1 MRSWRFLLVV
11 LALGVI
17 TPALFVFASVNAAAP
32 IPSKDSGVGQAPPD
46 FDFPSNARGK
56 LGEGDH
62 FSHPCGG
69 MHPEPPFIGISPL
82 SITNIP
88 GGGCIRAIG
97 DIGVY
102 QTDTHNYVVLAGYL
116 ERLFYIFNVDDP
128 YNPVVE
134 SFVPFPTGSTS
145 GTATT
150 SIRGFKQGN
159 NYYVST
165 TLRGNSAVCGFYIHN
180 VTDPANPVFTSR
192 KVGADWCSP
201 HEHFVS
207 TDTNGNA
214 DYAWVAMGNESG
226 SLWKGVALNLSNISL
241 PVETGRY
248 QRADATGDNFVH
260 DITVIGN
267 RVFLAHWGGGL
278 IIHDKQTL
286 ANNVNP
292 TPLNPVDSI
301 RPAGFRVHHSW
312 PTTDGN
318 YVFVEDELLSGA
330 TQEKVKLYN
339 ITDINNPQFV
349 MGMVGPGNSA
359 TSQAHNLKIIP
370 QSPGHDILLVGWY
383 RSGLRGFEVDTTGP
397 SPVLTH
403 TLTHQIIE
411 NPGPNF
417 GGAWGVDYL
426 PCTLNSV
433 QRICL
438 YTSEYVPSY
447 GLVADALGYDITL
460 DRYKPESDITDP
472 VPSQVITTCTY
483 TISGVAHDYFSGMDR
498 VEVSTDDGATWH
510 LAQGTANWTYQWNI
524 PSDGSYALKVRGT
537 DLNGNVETPGPAVNV
552 TVAGSCLV
560 LSATPTVVPPTN
572 TSVPTNTNVPTN
584 TRVPTNTSVPTNTPL
599 SATNTP
605 VPPTSTSV
613 PATATPTACTVEFSD
628 VDVQHTFY
636 TYIMCLACQGIING
650 YDDGTF
656 RPGNSVTRGQLAKI
670 VSNSAGWN
678 EPVTG
683 QSFEDVQVG
692 STFYDFAG
700 RMAAHG
706 VMSGY
711 PCGGPGE
718 PCVPPGN
725 LPYFRPSVNATRGQ
739 IAKIVSESAGFTD
752 PPGARMFEDV
762 LVGSTFYDYIQRLA
776 MRSIITGYPCGN
788 PGEPCGPGNLPYFRP
803 LNNATRGQTS
813 KIVSIAFFPDCEP

>member
-1 MRSWRFLLVV
+1 MRYWRLLLVV
-11 LALGVI
+11 LALSVI
-17 TPALFVFASVNAAAP
+17 TPAIFTSANAAAP
-32 IPSKDSGVGQAPPD
+32 TPFKDDSPVSQTQGPPD
-46 FDFPSNARGK
+46 FETPVKGK
-56 LGEGDH
+56 LGDGDH

-69 MHPEPPFIGISPL
+69 MHPEPPFMGISPL

-88 GGGCIRAIG
+88 GGGCTRAIG

-102 QTDTHNYVVLAGYL
+102 QTDAHKYVVLSGYL
-116 ERLFYIFNVDDP
+116 ERLFYIFKVDDP
-128 YNPVVE
+128 YNPE
-134 SFVPFPTGSTS
+134 LMSFVPFPAAGSS
-145 GTATT
+145 ATT
-150 SIRGFKQGN
+150 SVFAFKQGS

-165 TLRGNSAVCGFYIHN
+165 TMRGNATACGFYIHN
-180 VTDPANPVFTSR
+180 VTDPTAPVFVSR
-192 KVGADWCSP
+192 TVGADWCSP

-207 TDTNGNA
+207 TDSNGNA
-214 DYAWVAMGNESG
+214 DYAWVSMGNETG
-226 SLWKGVALNLSNISL
+226 SLWKGVALNLSNIAA

-248 QRADATGDNFVH
+248 QRPDANGDNYVH
-260 DITVIGN
+260 DVTVIGN

-286 ANNVNP
+286 ATSINP

-312 PTTDGN
+312 PTSDGN

-330 TQEKVKLYN
+330 AQEKVKLYN

-349 MGMVGPGNSA
+349 SGMVGPGNSA

-370 QSPGHDILLVGWY
+370 MSPGHDLLLVGWY

-403 TLTHQIIE
+403 TLTHQIIQT
-411 NPGPNF
+411 PGPNF

-426 PCTLNSV
+426 PCTLNSQ

-460 DRYKPESDITDP
+460 DRYKPESDIIDP
-472 VPSQVITTCTY
+472 VPSQTITACTY
-483 TISGVAHDYFSGMDR
+483 LISGDAHDYFSGMDR
-498 VEVSTDDGATWH
+498 VEVSLDDGATWH
-510 LAQGTANWTYQWNI
+510 LAQGTTNWTYQWNI
-524 PSDGSYALKVRGT
+524 VADGNYALKVRAT
-537 DLNGNVETPGPAVNV
+537 DLNGNVETPGAAVNV
-552 TVAGSCLV
+552 TVAGSCV
-560 LSATPTVVPPTN
+560 GPPTPTPTE
-572 TSVPTNTNVPTN
+572 
-584 TRVPTNTSVPTNTPL
+584 VPTNTP
-599 SATNTP
+599 
-605 VPPTSTSV
+605 VPT
-613 PATATPTACTVEFSD
+613 ATATPAACTIVFSD
-628 VDVQHTFY
+628 VEGGNTFY
-636 TYIMCLACQGIING
+636 SYIMCLACRGIING
-650 YDDGTF
+650 YTSGCETGDPCF
-656 RPGNSVTRGQLAKI
+656 RPGNTVTRGQLAKI

-683 QSFEDVQVG
+683 QSFEDVPIG

-700 RMAAHG
+700 RMVAHG

-718 PCVPPGN
+718 ACVPPDN
-725 LPYFRPSVNATRGQ
+725 LPYFRPNVNATRGQ
-739 IAKIVSESAGFTD
+739 IAKIVSESAGFD
-752 PPGARMFEDV
+752 DDPGARMFEDV
-762 LVGSTFYDYIQRLA
+762 VEGSTFYDFIQRLA
-776 MRSIITGYPCGN
+776 MRSIINGYPCGG
-788 PGEPCGPGNLPYFRP
+788 PGELCVPPGNRPYFRP

-813 KIVSIAFFPDCEP
+813 KIVAIAFFPECGKEK